1 MFTKLIKIIL
11 ILNHLI
17 VGTCWSLYIL
27 YIDNKSKKIL
37 IEWWSLRL
45 LKIFNVKLVVN
56 NNLKKILS
64 NKNYLIVSNHISWL
78 DIFVINSAYPV
89 TFVAKHSI
97 SKWPILNW
105 LVKASETI
113 FIDRKK
119 ITKIKETSKE
129 IEDYLESKGSI
140 CIFPEGTSTD
150 GSRLLDF
157 KSNLL
162 QTAINKDI
170 EILPVA
176 IQYLHDNKF
185 CSAPAYYNDLSLF
198 DSIINLIKL
207 DNIVAKLTI
216 LPEIKS
222 SFDRK
227 VLANKAY
234 AKINKVIN

>member
-1 MFTKLIKIIL
+1 LKKIIL
-11 ILNHLI
+11 TLIHLVIGILCIVFFPIINRESRRNLI
-17 VGTCWSLYIL
+17 KLWSLL
-27 YIDNKSKKIL
+27 
-37 IEWWSLRL
+37 L
-45 LKIFNVKLVVN
+45 LKIFKINLIVN
-56 NNLKKILS
+56 NDLKTILAK
-64 NKNYLIVSNHISWL
+64 KNYLIVSNHISWL

>member
-1 MFTKLIKIIL
+1 MKKIIL
-11 ILNHLI
+11 TLIHLVIGILCIVFFPIINRKSRKNLI
-17 VGTCWSLYIL
+17 KLWSLL
-27 YIDNKSKKIL
+27 
-37 IEWWSLRL
+37 L
-45 LKIFNVKLVVN
+45 LKIFKINLIVN
-56 NNLKKILS
+56 NDLKKIPAK
-64 NKNYLIVSNHISWL
+64 KNYLIVSNHISWL

>member
-1 MFTKLIKIIL
+1 MKKIIL
-11 ILNHLI
+11 TLIHLVIGILCIVFFPIINRESRRNLI
-17 VGTCWSLYIL
+17 KLWSLL
-27 YIDNKSKKIL
+27 
-37 IEWWSLRL
+37 L
-45 LKIFNVKLVVN
+45 LKIFKINLIVN
-56 NNLKKILS
+56 NDLKIILAK
-64 NKNYLIVSNHISWL
+64 KNYLIVSNHISWL

>member
-1 MFTKLIKIIL
+1 LKKIIL
-11 ILNHLI
+11 TLIHLVIGILCIVFFPIINRKSRKNLI
-17 VGTCWSLYIL
+17 KLWSLL
-27 YIDNKSKKIL
+27 
-37 IEWWSLRL
+37 L
-45 LKIFNVKLVVN
+45 LKIFKINLIVN
-56 NNLKKILS
+56 NDLKKILAK
-64 NKNYLIVSNHISWL
+64 KNYLIVSNHISWL

>member
-1 MFTKLIKIIL
+1 MKKIIL
-11 ILNHLI
+11 TLIHLVIGILCIVFFPIINRKSRRNLI
-17 VGTCWSLYIL
+17 KLWSLL
-27 YIDNKSKKIL
+27 
-37 IEWWSLRL
+37 L
-45 LKIFNVKLVVN
+45 LKIFKINLIVN
-56 NNLKKILS
+56 NDLKKILAK
-64 NKNYLIVSNHISWL
+64 KNYLIVSNHISWL

>member
-1 MFTKLIKIIL
+1 MKKIIL
-11 ILNHLI
+11 TLIHLVIGILCIVFFPIINRESRRNLI
-17 VGTCWSLYIL
+17 KLWSLL
-27 YIDNKSKKIL
+27 
-37 IEWWSLRL
+37 L
-45 LKIFNVKLVVN
+45 LKIFKINLIVN
-56 NNLKKILS
+56 NDLKKILAK
-64 NKNYLIVSNHISWL
+64 KNYLIVSNHISWL

>member
-1 MFTKLIKIIL
+1 MKKIIL
-11 ILNHLI
+11 TLIHLVIGILCIVFFPIINRESRRNLI
-17 VGTCWSLYIL
+17 KLWSLL
-27 YIDNKSKKIL
+27 
-37 IEWWSLRL
+37 L
-45 LKIFNVKLVVN
+45 LKIFKINLIVN
-56 NNLKKILS
+56 NDLKTILAK
-64 NKNYLIVSNHISWL
+64 KNYLIVSNHISWL

>member
-1 MFTKLIKIIL
+1 MKKIIL
-11 ILNHLI
+11 TLIHLI
-17 VGTCWSLYIL
+17 IGILCIIFFPVINRESRKDLIKLWSLL
-27 YIDNKSKKIL
+27 
-37 IEWWSLRL
+37 L
-45 LKIFNVKLVVN
+45 LKIFKINLIVN
-56 NNLKKILS
+56 NDLKKILTK
-64 NKNYLIVSNHISWL
+64 KNYLIVSNHISWL

-113 FIDRKK
+113 FIDRKR
-119 ITKIKETSKE
+119 ITKIKETSRE
-129 IEDYLESKGSI
+129 IENFLENKGSI

-150 GSRLLDF
+150 GSKLLDF

-176 IQYLHDNKF
+176 IQYLHNNKF

>member
-1 MFTKLIKIIL
+1 MKKIIL
-11 ILNHLI
+11 TLIHLVIGILCIVFFPIINRKSRRNLI
-17 VGTCWSLYIL
+17 KLWSLL
-27 YIDNKSKKIL
+27 
-37 IEWWSLRL
+37 L
-45 LKIFNVKLVVN
+45 LKIFKINLIVN
-56 NNLKKILS
+56 NDLKKILAK
-64 NKNYLIVSNHISWL
+64 KNYLIVSNHISWL

-113 FIDRKK
+113 FIDRKR
-119 ITKIKETSKE
+119 ITKIKETSRE
-129 IEDYLESKGSI
+129 IENFLENKGSI

-150 GSRLLDF
+150 GSKLLDF

-176 IQYLHDNKF
+176 IQYLHNNKF

-198 DSIINLIKL
+198 DSIINLIKF

-222 SFDRK
+222 NFNRK

>member
-1 MFTKLIKIIL
+1 MKKIIL
-11 ILNHLI
+11 TLIHLVIGILCIVFFPIINRKSRKNLI
-17 VGTCWSLYIL
+17 KLWSLL
-27 YIDNKSKKIL
+27 
-37 IEWWSLRL
+37 L
-45 LKIFNVKLVVN
+45 LKIFKINLIVN
-56 NNLKKILS
+56 NDLKKILAK
-64 NKNYLIVSNHISWL
+64 KNYLIVSNHISWL

-162 QTAINKDI
+162 QTVINKDI